1 MFASHTPPMLLISH
15 VVQAVVIHMWSSSAT
30 LSSTG
35 AQSYTET
42 WTQNGVRLSLSRSQ
56 TLATP
61 PSPSRSMTMTL
72 GPLTTLWA
80 EAPSISHLTW
90 TECKPVVLHCV
101 SFHPVSL
108 IRQLKVFF
116 PSLSIWKTKLSSLPP
131 SSPSLL
137 PSLPPSLP
145 PSLLP
150 SLSFSQC
157 PHSWC
162 WSRRPSCNSAWRD
175 SRLHPNLPADYRGRG
190 SRVRH
195 HSTQLQGTLWCEHL
209 NSSYLG
215 LNTVI

>member
-1 MFASHTPPMLLISH
+1 MFTSHTPPMLLISH

-56 TLATP
+56 TLATH

-131 SSPSLL
+131 LPPSSPSL
-137 PSLPPSLP
+137 PPFLPPFLP

-150 SLSFSQC
+150 PSLPLF
-157 PHSWC
+157 
-162 WSRRPSCNSAWRD
+162 
-175 SRLHPNLPADYRGRG
+175 LT
-190 SRVRH
+190 V
-195 HSTQLQGTLWCEHL
+195 ST
-209 NSSYLG
+209 
-215 LNTVI
+215 